1 MISAKTKIRLTILLG
16 LIAITLG
23 SALVT
28 QGQTTAALPSP
39 TLMFLGSEP
48 YEAGGKSWIRYHY
61 AVVNRDAFSD
71 RLFAASPELPPCGAN
86 TKASRTWVDFFDS
99 RGKRLYG
106 FCALGKSADLA
117 KLWFAAEANAIP
129 PSWVY
134 IELNDRQTSTKMKS
148 MLVETTQ

>member
-1 MISAKTKIRLTILLG
+1 MISAKTKIRLTVLLG

-28 QGQTTAALPSP
+28 QGQTAAALPNP
-39 TLMFLGSEP
+39 TLVFLGSEP
-48 YEAGGKSWIRYHY
+48 YEANGKSWLRYRY
-61 AVVNRDAFSD
+61 AVANREALPDS
-71 RLFAASPELPPCGAN
+71 LFAASPELSPCGTN

-117 KLWFAAEANAIP
+117 KIWFAAEADAIP

-148 MLVETTQ
+148 GLVETTQ

>member
-16 LIAITLG
+16 LISITLG

-28 QGQTTAALPSP
+28 QGQTTAALPNP
-39 TLMFLGSEP
+39 TLMFLGAEP
-48 YEAGGKSWIRYHY
+48 YEAGGKSWIRYRY
-61 AVVNRDAFSD
+61 AVANREAFPDS
-71 RLFAASPELPPCGAN
+71 LFAASPALPPCGTN

-106 FCALGKSADLA
+106 FCALGNSADLA
-117 KLWFAAEANAIP
+117 KIWFAAEADTIP

-134 IELNDRQTSTKMKS
+134 IELNDRQTSTKVKS
-148 MLVETTQ
+148 GLVETTQ